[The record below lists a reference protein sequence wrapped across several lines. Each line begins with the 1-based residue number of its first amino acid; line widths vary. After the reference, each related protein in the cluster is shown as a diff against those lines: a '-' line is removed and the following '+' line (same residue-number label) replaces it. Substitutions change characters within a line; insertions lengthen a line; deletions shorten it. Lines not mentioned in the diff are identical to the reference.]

1 MFMIISSRA
10 ALMQNDIC
18 EIIMEKLKYDREPL
32 ESEDYMGEEI
42 RLCTDGKY
50 RWVYKMSMLKN
61 PTVFLT
67 VFKVFAYI
75 IVVGFLIFGF
85 FLYVIHGDW
94 AGLWGMAKATGL
106 VLLIFLGL
114 TFLGVVLV
122 AIAYGGNYEV
132 LFVMDEKE
140 IAHIQVPQQFKKAQ
154 KLAAVTAMAGAAGGS
169 FTTAGAGML
178 AASKNASISVFAH
191 VKRVKARRWLHV
203 IKVNQL
209 FEHNQVYVR
218 KEDFDFVY
226 NYIKSRC
233 PKVK

>member
-1 MFMIISSRA
+1 
-10 ALMQNDIC
+10 
-18 EIIMEKLKYDREPL
+18 MEKLKYDREPL

-50 RWVYKMSMLKN
+50 RWVYKLSMLKN
-61 PTVFLT
+61 PTILLT

-85 FLYVIHGDW
+85 FLYLIHGDW

-106 VLLIFLGL
+106 VLLIFLVL

-122 AIAYGGNYEV
+122 AIVYGGYYEV

-140 IAHIQVPQQFKKAQ
+140 IAHIQVPQQFRKAQ

-169 FTTAGAGML
+169 LSTAGAGLL
-178 AASKNASISVFAH
+178 AASRNASTSVFAN
-191 VKRVKARRWLHV
+191 VKKVKARRWLHV

-209 FEHNQVYVR
+209 LNKNQVYVSS
-218 KEDFDFVY
+218 KDFDFVY
-226 NYIKSRC
+226 NYIKEHC
-233 PKVK
+233 PKAK

>member
-1 MFMIISSRA
+1 
-10 ALMQNDIC
+10 MQDDIWR
-18 EIIMEKLKYDREPL
+18 ITMEKLKYDQEPL
-32 ESEDYMGEEI
+32 ESVDYMGEEI

-50 RWVYKMSMLKN
+50 RWVYKLSMLKN
-61 PTVFLT
+61 PTILLT

-106 VLLIFLGL
+106 VLLIFLVL

-122 AIAYGGNYEV
+122 AIVYGGYYEV

-169 FTTAGAGML
+169 LTTAGAGML
-178 AASKNASISVFAH
+178 AATKNSSTSVFAH
-191 VKRVKARRWLHV
+191 VKRVKARRRFNL

-209 FEHNQVYVR
+209 FEKNQVYVAA
-218 KEDFDFVY
+218 EDFDFVY

>member
-1 MFMIISSRA
+1 
-10 ALMQNDIC
+10 
-18 EIIMEKLKYDREPL
+18 
-32 ESEDYMGEEI
+32 
-42 RLCTDGKY
+42 
-50 RWVYKMSMLKN
+50 MLAFSIEFVTKPAFEVTRTEGGVLSTITE
-61 PTVFLT
+61 PTVRVSEFPVPALST
-67 VFKVFAYI
+67 AVTETEYAYI

-122 AIAYGGNYEV
+122 AIAYRGNYEV

-178 AASKNASISVFAH
+178 AVSKNASISVFAH

>member
-1 MFMIISSRA
+1 
-10 ALMQNDIC
+10 MQDDIWR
-18 EIIMEKLKYDREPL
+18 ITMEKLKYDQEPL
-32 ESEDYMGEEI
+32 ESVDYMGEEI

-50 RWVYKMSMLKN
+50 RWVYKLSMLKN
-61 PTVFLT
+61 PTILLT

-106 VLLIFLGL
+106 VLLIFLVL

-122 AIAYGGNYEV
+122 AIAYRGNYEV

-154 KLAAVTAMAGAAGGS
+154 KLAAVTAMAGTAGGS
-169 FTTAGAGML
+169 LTTAGAGML
-178 AASKNASISVFAH
+178 AATKNSSTSVFAH
-191 VKRVKARRWLHV
+191 VKRVKARRRFNL

-209 FEHNQVYVR
+209 FEKNQVYVAA
-218 KEDFDFVY
+218 EDFDFVY

>member
-1 MFMIISSRA
+1 MR
-10 ALMQNDIC
+10 NDIKQNA
-18 EIIMEKLKYDREPL
+18 MEKLKYDREPL

-50 RWVYKMSMLKN
+50 RWVYKLSMLKN
-61 PTVFLT
+61 PTILLT

-75 IVVGFLIFGF
+75 IVGGFLIFGF

-106 VLLIFLGL
+106 VLLIFLVL

-122 AIAYGGNYEV
+122 AIVYGGNYEV

-154 KLAAVTAMAGAAGGS
+154 KLAAVTAMAGATGGS
-169 FTTAGAGML
+169 LSTAGAGLL
-178 AASKNASISVFAH
+178 AASRNASTSVFAN

-209 FEHNQVYVR
+209 LNKNQVYVSS
-218 KEDFDFVY
+218 EDFDFVY
-226 NYIKSRC
+226 NYIKEHC
-233 PKVK
+233 PKAK